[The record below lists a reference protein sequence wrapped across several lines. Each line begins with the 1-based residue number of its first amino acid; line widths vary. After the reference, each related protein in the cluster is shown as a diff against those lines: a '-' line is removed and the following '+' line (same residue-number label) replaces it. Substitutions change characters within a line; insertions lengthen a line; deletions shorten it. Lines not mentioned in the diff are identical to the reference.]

1 MDDKTAC
8 QTPSREISARMK
20 RLRLHATEFKQKV
33 DREFAPID
41 RDDSL
46 NSTFDSEVGSPMRL
60 ITRASLCHDERL
72 GSKFE
77 HWRPAIRDR
86 LSRIGDLVTPY
97 AGHGIGMK
105 RRKIPGLSH
114 AYLCIN
120 WHRHFRILKW
130 TLKSS
135 QFQFSPLLRPNHSI
149 DFSARSKTDP
159 IKPSQS
165 ESEVRKNK

>member
-33 DREFAPID
+33 DRDFAPID

-72 GSKFE
+72 GLKFE
-77 HWRPAIRDR
+77 HGYPAIRDR
-86 LSRIGDLVTPY
+86 RSRETIRETRDRD
-97 AGHGIGMK
+97 K
-105 RRKIPGLSH
+105 
-114 AYLCIN
+114 
-120 WHRHFRILKW
+120 
-130 TLKSS
+130 
-135 QFQFSPLLRPNHSI
+135 
-149 DFSARSKTDP
+149 KTKNSRDVPAHLMP
-159 IKPSQS
+159 IF
-165 ESEVRKNK
+165 VLI

>member
-77 HWRPAIRDR
+77 TAAG
-86 LSRIGDLVTPY
+86 IGDLVTPY
-97 AGHGIGMK
+97 MGHGIGTN
-105 RRKIPGLSH
+105 RRKFPGLSRH
-114 AYLCIN
+114 ILCL
-120 WHRHFRILKW
+120 FL
-130 TLKSS
+130 
-135 QFQFSPLLRPNHSI
+135 FQLTSTF
-149 DFSARSKTDP
+149 
-159 IKPSQS
+159 
-165 ESEVRKNK
+165 